1 MNYAKTFCKANS
13 VVSAI
18 PAGLQLKLQYSEHGV
33 LQDFRIGF
41 KPNLDPM
48 SEVEGL
54 KFNHDELLKKI
65 KGFVPQVIST
75 KGGTTWVFGVLYTDN
90 IPTVEGKLPEG
101 LYQNYIDDLMKGGQY
116 KFYAGYAKSLAI
128 QLNGSLI
135 IRNFLTNA
143 KFNLLPQIIVPA
155 TMKEETMNALMDDSY
170 PFNKPFVAGY
180 IIYEDIH
187 CRYASDTLFQ
197 IKVSNDPKLIVSEDG
212 FWKASIVSESGDA
225 YIFNYSSILHNNI
238 KKGSILL
245 AEKDSVC
252 SALSIRATR
261 MKTGAQ
267 LVPKSTP
274 DSVKCPICGKV
285 NAVGVNNTP
294 YQCDDPHCLS
304 HQYIDVQKM
313 LKVFG
318 LVELNYDEY
327 VDLVKDKTIQ
337 CMTDVL
343 ALPKYKDI
351 EIKTSLA
358 NALSAV
364 VPTSAAPNSDI
375 LERFA
380 NKCNN
385 SAETVCYYLDNPLRI
400 ETDLDIVDPIIRR
413 FVSWL
418 EDPYNVSTVKTIL
431 DIVKI
436 EARKKKFEGDP
447 IFRGNSFVLTGRF
460 RRGDYQEI
468 ASILE
473 SYDAK
478 VMPSFEQGEKLPN
491 AVITGSLNDGISG
504 QVIQKARLHNV
515 PIVDED
521 DFFTRYEI
529 DDDLARNLL

>member
-1 MNYAKTFCKANS
+1 
-13 VVSAI
+13 
-18 PAGLQLKLQYSEHGV
+18 
-33 LQDFRIGF
+33 
-41 KPNLDPM
+41 
-48 SEVEGL
+48 
-54 KFNHDELLKKI
+54 
-65 KGFVPQVIST
+65 
-75 KGGTTWVFGVLYTDN
+75 
-90 IPTVEGKLPEG
+90 
-101 LYQNYIDDLMKGGQY
+101 
-116 KFYAGYAKSLAI
+116 
-128 QLNGSLI
+128 
-135 IRNFLTNA
+135 
-143 KFNLLPQIIVPA
+143 
-155 TMKEETMNALMDDSY
+155 
-170 PFNKPFVAGY
+170 
-180 IIYEDIH
+180 
-187 CRYASDTLFQ
+187 
-197 IKVSNDPKLIVSEDG
+197 
-212 FWKASIVSESGDA
+212 
-225 YIFNYSSILHNNI
+225 
-238 KKGSILL
+238 
-245 AEKDSVC
+245 
-252 SALSIRATR
+252 
-261 MKTGAQ
+261 
-267 LVPKSTP
+267 
-274 DSVKCPICGKV
+274 
-285 NAVGVNNTP
+285 
-294 YQCDDPHCLS
+294 
-304 HQYIDVQKM
+304 M

-447 IFRGNSFVLTGRF
+447 IFRGNSFVLTGKF
-460 RRGDYQEI
+460 SRGDYQEI